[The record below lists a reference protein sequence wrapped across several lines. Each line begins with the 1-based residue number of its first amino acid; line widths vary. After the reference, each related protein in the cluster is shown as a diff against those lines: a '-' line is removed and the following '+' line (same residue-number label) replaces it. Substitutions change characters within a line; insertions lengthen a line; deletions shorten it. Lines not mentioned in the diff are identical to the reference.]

1 MPEFKTLEEYAEHVR
16 QKTGRLGAML
26 MRELGTE
33 HPASIIAV
41 ELCASAAKIITGKEM
56 EREHAEVENLD
67 LSALG
72 KPKPNTESER
82 REEP

>member
-1 MPEFKTLEEYAEHVR
+1 MPEFQTLEAFAEHVR

-41 ELCASAAKIITGKEM
+41 ELCADAANIVTGAGM
-56 EREHAEVENLD
+56 ESERADVENLD
-67 LSALG
+67 LSELG
-72 KPKPNTESER
+72 SMSNNPF
-82 REEP
+82 REE